1 MSKLSPDALANLLA
15 ADTLSAQELGM
26 LADEFWTT
34 KNHRLDADKI
44 SKALKTAES
53 SIEAKIIEQMLR
65 QEITAAGG
73 KTIIL
78 TMPTPVEE
86 PVVQDWQA
94 FWQFIKSQ
102 DDMSLFE
109 KRPGRAAIK
118 ERWANGEA
126 IPGIGKFP
134 VYKLSKQG
142 VK

>member
-1 MSKLSPDALANLLA
+1 MNKELQALVESEQP
-15 ADTLSAQELGM
+15 LSAKDLGT
-26 LADEFWTT
+26 LADAFWST
-34 KNHRLDADKI
+34 KTERLSADKV
-44 SKALKTAES
+44 SKALKTDES
-53 SIEAKIIEQMLR
+53 ALEAKLIAEMLR

-73 KTIIL
+73 KSIIL
-78 TMPTPVEE
+78 TMPTPTQE
-86 PVVQDWQA
+86 PVVTDWPA
-94 FWQFIKSQ
+94 FWQFIKQQ

-118 ERWANGEA
+118 ERWENGES